1 MPSKRKKSM
10 VLSIRLDEAALE
22 AVDLLV
28 ESGLEPNRSRAVT
41 HLLNVGLGASEELLV
56 KARSLADQV
65 KQLRSEMVEAVK
77 GGQLD
82 KVSALLGQDASL
94 ANARNDNGETAVLMA
109 AYYRSSAIKEMLLDH
124 GAELSIYEAAAVGG
138 TQRVA
143 EWLEQ
148 SPELLGSYSSDGYT
162 LLGLAAH
169 FGSEETVQYLLGQG
183 ADVNARS
190 RDGNLNNMAI
200 HAAIAGHYDSVV
212 KLLIAHGADVNAVC
226 QGKWRQGFT
235 ALHVAAYFGRNAMI
249 PLLLEAGADR
259 AALTDEGR
267 TAAELAAM
275 REHPETAAL
284 LQA

>member
-1 MPSKRKKSM
+1 MSPKSKKSM
-10 VLSIRLDEAALE
+10 VLSIRLDAAALE

-28 ESGLEPNRSRAVT
+28 ESGLESNRSRAVS

-65 KQLRSEMVEAVK
+65 KRLRGEMVDAVK
-77 GGQLD
+77 GGQLE
-82 KVSALLGQDASL
+82 KVTALLGQDASL
-94 ANARNDNGETAVLMA
+94 ANARNDDGETAVLMA
-109 AYYRSSAIKEMLLDH
+109 AYYRAPAIKQLLLDH
-124 GAELSIYEAAAVGG
+124 GAELSVHEAAAVGSL
-138 TQRVA
+138 QRVA
-143 EWLEQ
+143 EWLAQ
-148 SPELLGSYSSDGYT
+148 SPELLGCYSGDGYT

-169 FGSEETVQYLLGQG
+169 FGSEETVQYLLAQG

-200 HAAIAGHYDSVV
+200 HAAIAGNYESVV
-212 KLLIAHGADVNAVC
+212 KLLLAHGADVNAVC
-226 QGKWRQGFT
+226 RGKWRQGYT

-249 PLLLEAGADR
+249 PLLLAAGADR

-267 TAAELAAM
+267 TAAELAVM
-275 REHPETAAL
+275 REHPDTAAL